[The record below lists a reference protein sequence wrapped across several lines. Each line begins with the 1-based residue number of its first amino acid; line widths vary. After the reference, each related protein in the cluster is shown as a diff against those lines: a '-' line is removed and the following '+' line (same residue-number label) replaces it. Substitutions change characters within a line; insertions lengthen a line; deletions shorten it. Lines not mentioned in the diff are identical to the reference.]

1 MLALRVAIADDDRE
15 VLQQLSSY
23 LEKAGYLFDSFRD
36 GKDLQV
42 ALRRETYDVVLV
54 DWNMP
59 GATGLEVVAW
69 GTENLDRPPA
79 FILITS
85 RSDKADVVAGLEN
98 GASDYIVKPESEEV
112 IIARVEAAA
121 RRNASPAQPE
131 RFQSYGQYRVDRLN
145 ETIERSGESIKLTA
159 KEFKVAALFFENL
172 NRPLSRSYIFSQIW
186 GNIGDIT
193 TRTLDMHVSRVRSKL
208 ELRPHNGFAI
218 QTVFGF
224 GYRMDAFFEEAVEND
239 KVDAQ

>member
-1 MLALRVAIADDDRE
+1 MRIAIADDDQE
-15 VLQQLSSY
+15 VLQQISSCLKSTDY
-23 LEKAGYLFDSFRD
+23 DFDTFRN
-36 GKDLQV
+36 GKDLLV

-59 GATGLEVVAW
+59 GASGLEIVDW
-69 GTENLDRPPA
+69 GTGSLQEPPA

-85 RSDKADVVAGLEN
+85 RSEKSDIVRGLEH

-112 IIARVEAAA
+112 ILARIEAAA
-121 RRNASPAQPE
+121 RRRGNGSKPD
-131 RFQSYGQYRVDRLN
+131 RYHMYGQYRVDRLN
-145 ETIERSGESIKLTA
+145 ETIERDGEPIKLTA
-159 KEFKVAALFFENL
+159 KEFRVAALFFENL

-208 ELRPHNGFAI
+208 QLRPHNGFAI

-224 GYRMDAFFEEAVEND
+224 GYRMDRFFDEEEEDQADAV
-239 KVDAQ
+239 

>member
-1 MLALRVAIADDDRE
+1 VRVAIADDDQE

-23 LEKAGYLFDSFRD
+23 LEKAGYIFDRFRN

-59 GATGLEVVAW
+59 GATGLEVVEW
-69 GTENLDRPPA
+69 GSENLDQPPA

-85 RSDKADVVAGLEN
+85 RSDTADVVKGLEQ

-112 IIARVEAAA
+112 IIARIEAAA
-121 RRNASPAQPE
+121 RRNASTAKPD
-131 RFQSYGQYRVDRLN
+131 RYQSFGQYSIDRLQQ
-145 ETIERSGESIKLTA
+145 EIRRDGEPIKLTA
-159 KEFKVAALFFENL
+159 KEFKVAALFFDNL

-186 GNIGDIT
+186 GNLGDVT

-224 GYRMDAFFEEAVEND
+224 GYRMDAFFEEGGDNGEG
-239 KVDAQ
+239 KS

>member
-1 MLALRVAIADDDRE
+1 MRIAIADDDQE

-23 LEKAGYLFDSFRD
+23 LENAGYLFDSFRN

-59 GATGLEVVAW
+59 GATGLEVVNW
-69 GTENLDRPPA
+69 GSENLDQPPA

-85 RSDKADVVAGLEN
+85 RSEKSDIVSGLEK

-112 IIARVEAAA
+112 IIARIEAAA
-121 RRNASPAQPE
+121 RRRSSPAKPE
-131 RFQSYGQYRVDRLN
+131 RYQTYGQYRVDRLN
-145 ETIERSGESIKLTA
+145 SEIERSGEPIKLTA
-159 KEFKVAALFFENL
+159 KEFKVAALFFENV

-186 GNIGDIT
+186 GNLGDIT

-224 GYRMDAFFEEAVEND
+224 GYRMDAFFEEGGDDGEA
-239 KVDAQ
+239 KT

>member
-1 MLALRVAIADDDRE
+1 MKKLRIAIADDDQE
-15 VLQQLSSY
+15 VLDQISSC
-23 LEKAGYLFDSFRD
+23 LTPTGYDFDRFRN
-36 GKDLQV
+36 GKDLLV

-59 GATGLEVVAW
+59 GATGLEVVRW
-69 GTENLDRPPA
+69 GVETLEKPPA

-85 RSDKADVVAGLEN
+85 RSDKADIVRGLEM

-112 IIARVEAAA
+112 IVARIEAAA
-121 RRNASPAQPE
+121 RRGTTPPKQE
-131 RFQSYGQYRVDRLN
+131 RFQAFGQYRIDRLN
-145 ETIERSGESIKLTA
+145 DVIERSGEEIRLTA

-186 GNIGDIT
+186 GNMGDIT

-224 GYRMDAFFEEAVEND
+224 GYRMDAFFEGAGDDET
-239 KVDAQ
+239 AQT